1 MTMTATANPS
11 PDLADTGNSPA
22 SRLQAA
28 MAAVRLSFTW
38 MGIRKTLTADQK
50 AQAASPFGAEGQS
63 ISAAKKLLDTKHPAF
78 QAVTGVKTR
87 ITNLWKDMTL
97 PYPEPGIRLIRR
109 DHVDRFHERATLL
122 REELEQAVTGLDRHY
137 ADLREAARGRLGDLY
152 NPGDYPANLRGQ
164 FGVEWDYPSVE
175 PASYLRDL
183 NPELYE
189 QERRRMVA
197 RFEEAVQLAEDA
209 FAAELSKLVDHL
221 VERLSGTVDGKPKT
235 FHNSAVSNLEEF
247 FQRFR
252 SLNVG
257 SSEQLDELVATAQR
271 ALRGV
276 QPGQLRAKDDLRRRL
291 ATQLSAVGSQLEGL
305 MVDRPRRRVMRTQ
318 AQGTAPVAGAG
329 T

>member
-11 PDLADTGNSPA
+11 PDLASTGDSPA
-22 SRLQAA
+22 NRLQAA

-38 MGIRKTLTADQK
+38 LGIRKTLTADQK

-63 ISAAKKLLDTKHPAF
+63 ISAAKKLLDNKHPAF
-78 QAVTGVKTR
+78 QAVTAVKTR
-87 ITNLWKDMTL
+87 ITGLWKDMTL

-109 DHVDRFHERATLL
+109 DQVDRFHERATQL
-122 REELEQAVTGLDRHY
+122 REELEEAVTGLDRHY

-152 NPGDYPANLRGQ
+152 NPADYPANMRGQ
-164 FGVEWDYPSVE
+164 FGVEWDFPSVE

-197 RFEEAVQLAEDA
+197 RFEDAVQLAEDA
-209 FAAELSKLVDHL
+209 FACELSKLVDHL
-221 VERLSGTVDGKPKT
+221 VERLSGSTDGSPKV
-235 FHNSAVSNLEEF
+235 FRDSALTNLREF
-247 FQRFR
+247 FERFR

-257 SSEQLDELVATAQR
+257 SSQQLDELVATAQR
-271 ALRGV
+271 AVRGV
-276 QPGQLRAKDDLRRRL
+276 QPGQLRVQDELRRRL

-305 MVDRPRRRVMRTQ
+305 MVDRPRRRVLRTR
-318 AQGTAPVAGAG
+318 AAEGTEAAP
-329 T
+329 